1 MKRTVPD
8 FLVPKRFPKNDDMA
22 RKKLAELKR
31 KLWVSKI
38 NDEIKHEF
46 SIPSLPCRAQTGN
59 TESKCNLLKLHAFY
73 KKNTFPNQQKF
84 GEDIVRLFAEDSKK
98 ILCLAI
104 APTQSGKTGSM
115 LSIVRN
121 AMLHK
126 NTSTYLHN
134 CFVIT
139 AHSDKAWVTQTRKR
153 FPTVMQ
159 NNIWHRNHLIQNAHK
174 IKHIRDAWIIVD
186 EAHIGCKVGQ
196 TLYRFLH
203 AAGLFN
209 IQSVL
214 QRNIKIVLFTATPGE
229 LVHDV
234 KSWKQCAETLNM
246 DVPDAYLSVDK
257 LLAQN
262 RVLEC
267 KPLCADDVSEQQ
279 NDVNEDGSETH
290 TDDVSEQQND
300 VMQNIREII
309 PFIHGFDAPKFHIIR
324 TPRGKKHALVIK
336 NFKKVFDN
344 NFEFISEP
352 TIRNFDSL
360 FESSPEKHTFVF
372 IKDKLRCAKT
382 LEKDHIGV
390 LYDRHVNHPN
400 HASVLQGLLGRL
412 TGFHNN
418 SESVVFSNFLY
429 SSKLFKH
436 SADLSKSNKSTAS
449 STSCSTSCWK
459 IL

>member
-1 MKRTVPD
+1 MQSVVATNHSFKRTVPD
-8 FLVPKRFPKNDDMA
+8 FLVPKRFPKDDELA

-46 SIPSLPCRAQTGN
+46 HIPNFPCRSQTGAV
-59 TESKCNLLKLHAFY
+59 ESKCNRLKLNAFY

-84 GEDIVRLFAEDSKK
+84 GKDIVRLFAEDSKK

-121 AMLHK
+121 AMVFK
-126 NTSTYLHN
+126 NTATFLAN
-134 CFVIT
+134 FFVIT
-139 AHSDKAWVTQTRKR
+139 AHSDKAWVHQTRER
-153 FPTVMQ
+153 FPNVMQ
-159 NNIWHRNHLIQNAHK
+159 NNIWHRNDLLKNAHK

-203 AAGLFN
+203 AVGLFN

-214 QRNIKIVLFTATPGE
+214 LRNIKIVLFTATPGY

-234 KSWKQCAETLNM
+234 KSWKLCASVLNM
-246 DVPDAYLSVDK
+246 DVPDAYVSVDK

-267 KPLCADDVSEQQ
+267 KPLCGDDVIEGK
-279 NDVNEDGSETH
+279 NDVNNIQ
-290 TDDVSEQQND
+290 DDVID
-300 VMQNIREII
+300 NIREII
-309 PFIHGFDAPKFHIIR
+309 PFIRRFDAPKFHIVR
-324 TPRGKKHALVIK
+324 TPRGAKHSMVIH
-336 NFKKVFDN
+336 NFKYVFHVEK
-344 NFEFISEP
+344 FAFISEP
-352 TIRNFDSL
+352 KIRNFEDL
-360 FESSPEKHTFVF
+360 FMQKPEKHTFVF

-382 LEKDHIGV
+382 LCKNHIGV
-390 LYDRHVNHPN
+390 LYDRHVHNPN
-400 HASVLQGLLGRL
+400 HASVVQGLLGRL
-412 TGFHNN
+412 TGFHANFD
-418 SESVVFSNFLY
+418 SVVFSNY
-429 SSKLFKH
+429 AVSSKNIRKR
-436 SADLSKSNKSTAS
+436 SIEQ
-449 STSCSTSCWK
+449 SCWM
-459 IL
+459 I